1 VFDFFTRAIVGEEK
15 KSRSDFVQ
23 SEDDNVLVM
32 GVSGDSNSLGYFG
45 LAYYENN
52 QTRLKLLAVDP
63 GDGKCLKP
71 SPETVLDGS
80 YKPLSRPLFIYVRK
94 SSLARADV
102 RAFVEFF
109 LQNVNNEV
117 AKTGYV
123 ATSEEVRGEN
133 LSLLKDTLSSIR
145 PEI

>member
-1 VFDFFTRAIVGEEK
+1 
-15 KSRSDFVQ
+15 
-23 SEDDNVLVM
+23 VLVM
-32 GVSGDSNSLGYFG
+32 GVSGDTYSLGYFG
-45 LAYYENN
+45 LAYFENN

-63 GDGKCLKP
+63 GDGHCLKP
-71 SPETVLDGS
+71 SQETVLTGS

-109 LQNVNNEV
+109 LRNVNDEV

-123 ATSEEVRGEN
+123 GTSEDVRNEN
-133 LSLLKDTLSSIR
+133 LALLEDALGTIK